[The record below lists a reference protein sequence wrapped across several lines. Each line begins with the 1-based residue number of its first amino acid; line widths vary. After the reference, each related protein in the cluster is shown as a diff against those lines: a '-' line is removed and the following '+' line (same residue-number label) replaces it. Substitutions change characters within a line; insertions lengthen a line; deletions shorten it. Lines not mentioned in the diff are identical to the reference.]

1 MNSIAKFFIT
11 NEKLTIVL
19 SIGLFVFGLM
29 GLSKMNSE
37 SFPSVNFAQAT
48 VTTRYEGASAEDI
61 ETKITKK
68 IEDEIR
74 TVSGLKDVRSVSQ
87 PGFSSINIRADLDN
101 IDVEKVMSD
110 LQKAVDRVTGLPPDL
125 EEAPKFLEIKS
136 EEFPVIEIAITG
148 SNVDRFR
155 DSVADHLS
163 DEIEDNEMV
172 KDVRMSGFA
181 NRRFM
186 INLDYQEMIE
196 QHIGVDEVLAKVAT
210 RNVNIPGGT
219 LKDIKTQSLVR
230 VEGKIK
236 NKEELE
242 NILVRSNFTGQ
253 SIYLKDIA
261 HVQDDEE
268 EITAKARYN
277 GEEATLLIVS
287 KKGGTDTIRL
297 VNEVQKKLDQ
307 FKQLYGDKLNFNIYH
322 NESTKVKDRLDVL
335 ASNAVSGLILVI
347 VFLFI
352 FLPGRIGM
360 MTSLSLPLSVM
371 ATLGFMPM
379 WGMNL
384 NAITILALVIALGM
398 LVDNSVV
405 IAENYTRLRSEGQE
419 PIEAATNSVSQ
430 LWLPITATAFTTIA
444 AFMPMLVTKGIMG
457 QFIKFI
463 PIVVSFALLASLLE
477 SFLFLPMRLVHIGG
491 KVRNLEEVGADWFGK
506 VQTKFE
512 GLMEWTIRRRYLV
525 AGIFTISTL
534 FAFVMTFKVN
544 KFMLFPPEQT
554 EVYIAR
560 VETPVGTRLE
570 ETSKLIQDLSVKIK
584 DVLQD
589 DALHIVGR
597 AGTSQVQATDPK
609 SKSGNNVGMITIYV
623 SDNAKFNKTDAE
635 VLKQL
640 RTIEMKE
647 FSELNFEAMIN
658 GPPVGNDIEGTFR
671 SNSSSELNGLIGKI
685 VTDLSKEPG
694 VLNLKVDDVT
704 GDDEIFVDINTVKAD
719 QLGLSLRSIGDTIR
733 ATIAGKIISNVTLDN
748 KEVDLMVRFEEKDR
762 ANLTDLAKLE
772 IMDGRGNLVPLGQVA
787 SFRREPGTPHI
798 KRYEFK
804 RAKTLTGNVD
814 TTKSTPDK
822 ANKKLDE
829 LYRKYS
835 MEYPSVSLV
844 FGGVAESTKESM
856 QSLFEALILSL
867 IGIFA
872 LLVFLFR
879 SYLRPFIIMTT
890 IPLGLIGFSI
900 AFFLH
905 QRPVSFMALIGII
918 GLGGIIVNSGIVLIS
933 FIDDM
938 KKEGK
943 MDLHTIL
950 VKASGMRLRAVIVTS
965 LTTISGLLPTAYGI
979 GGNDALLIPMTMAMA
994 WGLTSGTILT
1004 LVWVPPAY
1012 AILEDWTA
1020 FLANFSLKRKN
1031 KKNELSSAL
1040 GAK

>member
-37 SFPSVNFAQAT
+37 SFPSVNFAMAT

-307 FKQLYGDKLNFNIYH
+307 FKQLYGEKLSFNIYH

-506 VQTKFE
+506 IQTKFE

-525 AGIFTISTL
+525 AGLFTISTI
-534 FAFVMTFKVN
+534 FSFVMTFKVN

-554 EVYIAR
+554 EMYIAR

-609 SKSGNNVGMITIYV
+609 SKSGN
-623 SDNAKFNKTDAE
+623 
-635 VLKQL
+635 
-640 RTIEMKE
+640 
-647 FSELNFEAMIN
+647 
-658 GPPVGNDIEGTFR
+658 
-671 SNSSSELNGLIGKI
+671 
-685 VTDLSKEPG
+685 
-694 VLNLKVDDVT
+694 
-704 GDDEIFVDINTVKAD
+704 
-719 QLGLSLRSIGDTIR
+719 
-733 ATIAGKIISNVTLDN
+733 
-748 KEVDLMVRFEEKDR
+748 
-762 ANLTDLAKLE
+762 
-772 IMDGRGNLVPLGQVA
+772 
-787 SFRREPGTPHI
+787 
-798 KRYEFK
+798 
-804 RAKTLTGNVD
+804 
-814 TTKSTPDK
+814 
-822 ANKKLDE
+822 
-829 LYRKYS
+829 
-835 MEYPSVSLV
+835 
-844 FGGVAESTKESM
+844 
-856 QSLFEALILSL
+856 
-867 IGIFA
+867 
-872 LLVFLFR
+872 
-879 SYLRPFIIMTT
+879 
-890 IPLGLIGFSI
+890 
-900 AFFLH
+900 
-905 QRPVSFMALIGII
+905 
-918 GLGGIIVNSGIVLIS
+918 
-933 FIDDM
+933 
-938 KKEGK
+938 
-943 MDLHTIL
+943 
-950 VKASGMRLRAVIVTS
+950 
-965 LTTISGLLPTAYGI
+965 
-979 GGNDALLIPMTMAMA
+979 
-994 WGLTSGTILT
+994 
-1004 LVWVPPAY
+1004 
-1012 AILEDWTA
+1012 
-1020 FLANFSLKRKN
+1020 
-1031 KKNELSSAL
+1031 
-1040 GAK
+1040 